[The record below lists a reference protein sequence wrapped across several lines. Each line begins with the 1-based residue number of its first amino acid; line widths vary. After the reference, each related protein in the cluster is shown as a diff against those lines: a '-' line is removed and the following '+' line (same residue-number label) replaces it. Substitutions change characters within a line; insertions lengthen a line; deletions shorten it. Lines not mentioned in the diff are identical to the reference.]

1 MSSQPSQGDVVTTSW
16 THDILTTALGNPEH
30 PGRTRGIGSEVPWG
44 VYFRETKEEYER
56 RMRARRSQTQSQTT
70 QMDGAAMEERIRAEV
85 SRQVEQIKEELR
97 AQFALAA
104 AASSPG
110 ARRSY
115 CASGTLV
122 GDDGGSQGLPVDRI
136 TVTTLNLFVVACSI
150 VL

>member
-1 MSSQPSQGDVVTTSW
+1 MSSQPSQGDVVTTSR

-30 PGRTRGIGSEVPWG
+30 PGRTRGLGSDVPWDVG
-44 VYFRETKEEYER
+44 FHETKEEYER
-56 RMRARRSQTQSQTT
+56 MMRARRSQTQSQTT
-70 QMDGAAMEERIRAEV
+70 QTDHAAMEERIRAEV

-110 ARRSY
+110 ARRSS
-115 CASGTLV
+115 CASSTLV
-122 GDDGGSQGLPVDRI
+122 GDDGGSQGLSVDRI
-136 TVTTLNLFVVACSI
+136 TVTTINLFVVACSI